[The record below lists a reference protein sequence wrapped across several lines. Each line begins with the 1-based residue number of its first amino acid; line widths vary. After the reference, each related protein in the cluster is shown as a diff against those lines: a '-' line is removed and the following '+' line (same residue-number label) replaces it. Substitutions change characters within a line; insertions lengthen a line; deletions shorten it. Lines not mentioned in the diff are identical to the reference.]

1 MQVRAIEGHYL
12 DDDRTPPV
20 LPFADARLNAPLPGG
35 GLSLGALH
43 EFTANA
49 LEAELAPSVTGFA
62 ATVLAAHLR
71 ARGGVAL
78 WAASQTDFYAPGLR
92 RFGLDPARVVFV
104 DCRKDA
110 EVLAVMEEALHSRA
124 VAAVLGEAG
133 ALTLKT
139 GRRLDAAA
147 RASNAL
153 ALLIRRHVVKP
164 GGVTGEP
171 SGAASPAGASPP
183 SLRPMSSAVS
193 ARRAGASTSTIAAM
207 EEPHPLSWR
216 HSMAQTGTALTR
228 ATGKRAMYVW
238 LPNFAMTLA
247 RLKRPR
253 LAKRREPLALLE
265 KHGTV
270 RRIAALDGPA
280 IEAGLYLHQP
290 LADALAVCPK
300 LVTADADPAAEA
312 DARAALALWAQR
324 YTPATA
330 PAPSG
335 LWLDIT
341 GCAHL
346 VGDED
351 ELADDLLGRLE
362 ARGIPARAAIAPTFG
377 AAFALAHHAERYVI
391 AGDFAAAG
399 GAPSPLSQQATLF
412 ESEED
417 RRVEAGL
424 AALLAPLPV
433 ERLRIVPETA
443 SVLRKLGL
451 YTIGDVLPLPRASL
465 ARRFPDLLPQL
476 DKALGRADEA
486 IDFLREPT
494 PWLERLRFAE
504 PLAAPEDIERVTRA
518 LLDMLCR
525 RLERER
531 HGGLTFEVSFFRADG
546 GVEGQTV
553 TTALPC
559 RDPARVMRLFREKLP
574 LIDPG
579 FGIDSAMIFASRV
592 EPLEARQSN
601 ILRKVQG
608 EASLE
613 DLAALID
620 GIENRF
626 GEGRVYR
633 FAPRES
639 HMPERAVAR
648 IPALADAAAAF
659 AVAETPRLAAQEKE
673 AAPFAL
679 CEAPRGAMPE
689 LRSSNAGS
697 QDYSGASLSAQ
708 TGEAIAATRALACA
722 GKKPSAHA
730 ARGGETPSHQTGE
743 ISPSGGKVGP
753 KSRRAPKQPAAEPS
767 PWELLPERP
776 VRLFTRPHPIDV
788 TAALP
793 DAPPMLFR
801 WRKVVHRIV
810 RADGPERIA
819 SEWWRALHDEDR
831 EVRDYYRVESAHGM
845 RFWVYREGEYGG
857 ERPPRWY
864 LHGVFA

>member
-1 MQVRAIEGHYL
+1 
-12 DDDRTPPV
+12 
-20 LPFADARLNAPLPGG
+20 
-35 GLSLGALH
+35 
-43 EFTANA
+43 
-49 LEAELAPSVTGFA
+49 
-62 ATVLAAHLR
+62 
-71 ARGGVAL
+71 
-78 WAASQTDFYAPGLR
+78 
-92 RFGLDPARVVFV
+92 
-104 DCRKDA
+104 
-110 EVLAVMEEALHSRA
+110 
-124 VAAVLGEAG
+124 
-133 ALTLKT
+133 
-139 GRRLDAAA
+139 
-147 RASNAL
+147 
-153 ALLIRRHVVKP
+153 
-164 GGVTGEP
+164 
-171 SGAASPAGASPP
+171 
-183 SLRPMSSAVS
+183 
-193 ARRAGASTSTIAAM
+193 
-207 EEPHPLSWR
+207 
-216 HSMAQTGTALTR
+216 
-228 ATGKRAMYVW
+228 
-238 LPNFAMTLA
+238 MTLA

-265 KHGTV
+265 KHGPV

-300 LVTADADPAAEA
+300 LITADADPAAEA

-330 PAPSG
+330 TAPSG

-377 AAFALAHHAERYVI
+377 AAFALAHHAERSMI
-391 AGDFAAAG
+391 AGGFAASTG
-399 GAPSPLSQQATLF
+399 DAPSPPAGQSTLF
-412 ESEED
+412 ESDEG

-424 AALLAPLPV
+424 SALLAPLPV
-433 ERLRIVPETA
+433 ERLRIREQTA

-451 YTIGDVLPLPRASL
+451 YTIGDVIRLPRAGL

-504 PLAAPEDIERVTRA
+504 PLSAPEDIERITRA
-518 LLDMLCR
+518 LLDMLCQ

-531 HGGLTFEVSFFRADG
+531 QGGLTFEVSFFRADG
-546 GVEGQTV
+546 GIESQAVS
-553 TTALPC
+553 TALPC
-559 RDPARVMRLFREKLP
+559 RDPTRVFRLFREKLP
-574 LIDPG
+574 LVDPG
-579 FGIDSAMIFASRV
+579 FGIDSAMIFASKV
-592 EPLEARQSN
+592 EPLQARQSN

-620 GIENRF
+620 GLENRF
-626 GEGRVYR
+626 GEGHVYR
-633 FAPRES
+633 LAARES
-639 HMPERAVAR
+639 YIPERAVAR
-648 IPALADAAAAF
+648 QPALPDAAAF
-659 AVAETPRLAAQEKE
+659 IIPETPRRALQERE
-673 AAPFAL
+673 ATPFVV
-679 CEAPRGAMPE
+679 CEAPPAPGAV
-689 LRSSNAGS
+689 AGGTEATALS
-697 QDYSGASLSAQ
+697 VAAITRNGLAVHSGSL
-708 TGEAIAATRALACA
+708 ATRE
-722 GKKPSAHA
+722 KI
-730 ARGGETPSHQTGE
+730 E
-743 ISPSGGKVGP
+743 
-753 KSRRAPKQPAAEPS
+753 AEPLRRRRPKNES
-767 PWELLPERP
+767 DGSAAKQAAASASAWETLPERP
-776 VRLFTRPHPIDV
+776 VRLFARPQLIEV

-793 DAPPMLFR
+793 DAPPLLFR

-819 SEWWRALHDEDR
+819 SEWWRALRDEDG

-845 RFWVYREGEYGG
+845 RFWVYREGHYGG

>member
-1 MQVRAIEGHYL
+1 
-12 DDDRTPPV
+12 
-20 LPFADARLNAPLPGG
+20 
-35 GLSLGALH
+35 
-43 EFTANA
+43 
-49 LEAELAPSVTGFA
+49 
-62 ATVLAAHLR
+62 
-71 ARGGVAL
+71 
-78 WAASQTDFYAPGLR
+78 
-92 RFGLDPARVVFV
+92 
-104 DCRKDA
+104 
-110 EVLAVMEEALHSRA
+110 
-124 VAAVLGEAG
+124 
-133 ALTLKT
+133 
-139 GRRLDAAA
+139 
-147 RASNAL
+147 
-153 ALLIRRHVVKP
+153 
-164 GGVTGEP
+164 
-171 SGAASPAGASPP
+171 
-183 SLRPMSSAVS
+183 
-193 ARRAGASTSTIAAM
+193 
-207 EEPHPLSWR
+207 
-216 HSMAQTGTALTR
+216 MAQTGTLSKR

-280 IEAGLYLHQP
+280 IEAGLSLHQP

-346 VGDED
+346 FAQPAFGAGRLNEKSDRHCGVATDED
-351 ELADDLLGRLE
+351 KLADDLLGRLE

-391 AGDFAAAG
+391 ADDFAAAG
-399 GAPSPLSQQATLF
+399 DAPSLLSGPSTLF

-433 ERLRIVPETA
+433 ERLRIAAETA

-451 YTIGDVLPLPRASL
+451 YTVGDVLPMPRAGL

-476 DKALGRADEA
+476 DKALGRAEEA
-486 IDFLREPT
+486 IDFLREPS

-531 HGGLTFEVSFFRADG
+531 HGGLTFEISFFRADG
-546 GVEGQTV
+546 GVEGQAV

-579 FGIDSAMIFASRV
+579 FGIDSAMIFASKV

-601 ILRKVQG
+601 ILRKVRG

-633 FAPRES
+633 FALRES
-639 HMPERAVAR
+639 HIPERAVAR
-648 IPALADAAAAF
+648 QPALADAGTAF
-659 AVAETPRLAAQEKE
+659 AVAETPRLAAEEKE

-679 CEAPRGAMPE
+679 GDARGATPE
-689 LRSSNAGS
+689 LRMPEPHSRDAGS
-697 QDYSGASLSAQ
+697 PGCPRASSRQ
-708 TGEAIAATRALACA
+708 TGEATAAPRLLASA
-722 GKKPSAHA
+722 GFKPSSHA
-730 ARGGETPSHQTGE
+730 ALKGETPSRQPDET
-743 ISPSGGKVGP
+743 SLPRGKAERGRGS
-753 KSRRAPKQPAAEPS
+753 KGRRSPKQPATEPS
-767 PWELLPERP
+767 PWDLLPERP

-788 TAALP
+788 TAVLP

-819 SEWWRALHDEDR
+819 SEWWRALRDEDR

>member
-1 MQVRAIEGHYL
+1 
-12 DDDRTPPV
+12 
-20 LPFADARLNAPLPGG
+20 
-35 GLSLGALH
+35 
-43 EFTANA
+43 
-49 LEAELAPSVTGFA
+49 
-62 ATVLAAHLR
+62 
-71 ARGGVAL
+71 
-78 WAASQTDFYAPGLR
+78 
-92 RFGLDPARVVFV
+92 
-104 DCRKDA
+104 
-110 EVLAVMEEALHSRA
+110 
-124 VAAVLGEAG
+124 
-133 ALTLKT
+133 
-139 GRRLDAAA
+139 
-147 RASNAL
+147 
-153 ALLIRRHVVKP
+153 
-164 GGVTGEP
+164 
-171 SGAASPAGASPP
+171 
-183 SLRPMSSAVS
+183 
-193 ARRAGASTSTIAAM
+193 
-207 EEPHPLSWR
+207 
-216 HSMAQTGTALTR
+216 
-228 ATGKRAMYVW
+228 MYVW

-265 KHGTV
+265 KQGAI

-312 DARAALALWAQR
+312 DARTALALWAQR

-346 VGDED
+346 FGDEN
-351 ELADDLLGRLE
+351 ELADDLLDRLE
-362 ARGIPARAAIAPTFG
+362 TRGIPARAAIAPTFG
-377 AAFALAHHAERYVI
+377 AAFALAHHAERSVI
-391 AGDFAAAG
+391 AGDFAATAG
-399 GAPSPLSQQATLF
+399 DEPSLLPGQATLF
-412 ESEED
+412 GSED
-417 RRVEAGL
+417 GRRVETGL
-424 AALLAPLPV
+424 ATLLAPLPV
-433 ERLRIVPETA
+433 ERLRIATKTA

-451 YTIGDVLPLPRASL
+451 YTVGDVLPLPRAGL
-465 ARRFPDLLPQL
+465 ARRFPGLLPQL
-476 DKALGRADEA
+476 DKALGRADES
-486 IDFLREPT
+486 IDFLRAPT

-531 HGGLTFEVSFFRADG
+531 QGGLTFEVSFFRVDG
-546 GVEGQTV
+546 GVEGQAV

-559 RDPARVMRLFREKLP
+559 RDPVRVMRLFREKLP

-579 FGIDSAMIFASRV
+579 FGIDSAMIFASKV
-592 EPLEARQSN
+592 EPLEARQSS
-601 ILRKVQG
+601 ILRGGQG
-608 EASLE
+608 EAGLE

-620 GIENRF
+620 GLENRF

-639 HMPERAVAR
+639 HIPERGVSR
-648 IPALADAAAAF
+648 QPALADAAAVF
-659 AVAETPRLAAQEKE
+659 AVAATPRLAAEEKE
-673 AAPFAL
+673 AFPFAL
-679 CEAPRGAMPE
+679 CEASGASAE
-689 LRSSNAGS
+689 LRSRDARLP
-697 QDYSGASLSAQ
+697 DYPGVSLKPQ
-708 TGEAIAATRALACA
+708 TSEAIAANVPA
-722 GKKPSAHA
+722 SSV
-730 ARGGETPSHQTGE
+730 ARPAPPSHTNAV
-743 ISPSGGKVGP
+743 SLPPGKARAAGRK
-753 KSRRAPKQPAAEPS
+753 KSARKQPAAGPS
-767 PWELLPERP
+767 PWEMLPERP
-776 VRLFTRPHPIDV
+776 VRLFSRPHPIDV

-819 SEWWRALHDEDR
+819 SEWWRGLRDEER

>member
-1 MQVRAIEGHYL
+1 
-12 DDDRTPPV
+12 
-20 LPFADARLNAPLPGG
+20 
-35 GLSLGALH
+35 
-43 EFTANA
+43 
-49 LEAELAPSVTGFA
+49 
-62 ATVLAAHLR
+62 
-71 ARGGVAL
+71 
-78 WAASQTDFYAPGLR
+78 
-92 RFGLDPARVVFV
+92 
-104 DCRKDA
+104 
-110 EVLAVMEEALHSRA
+110 
-124 VAAVLGEAG
+124 
-133 ALTLKT
+133 
-139 GRRLDAAA
+139 
-147 RASNAL
+147 
-153 ALLIRRHVVKP
+153 
-164 GGVTGEP
+164 
-171 SGAASPAGASPP
+171 
-183 SLRPMSSAVS
+183 
-193 ARRAGASTSTIAAM
+193 
-207 EEPHPLSWR
+207 
-216 HSMAQTGTALTR
+216 MAQTGTALTR

-391 AGDFAAAG
+391 AGDFAAARD
-399 GAPSPLSQQATLF
+399 APPPLSRQATLF
-412 ESEED
+412 ESDED

-433 ERLRIVPETA
+433 ERLRIAPETA

-451 YTIGDVLPLPRASL
+451 YTIGDVMPLPRASL

-559 RDPARVMRLFREKLP
+559 RDQARVMRLFREKLP

-620 GIENRF
+620 GIESRF

-648 IPALADAAAAF
+648 LPALGEAAAAF
-659 AVAETPRLAAQEKE
+659 AVAETPRLAAEEKD
-673 AAPFAL
+673 AVPFAL
-679 CEAPRGAMPE
+679 CEARGAIPE
-689 LRSSNAGS
+689 LRSWDAGS
-697 QDYSGASLSAQ
+697 QDYSGASLSPQ
-708 TGEAIAATRALACA
+708 KGEAIAATRA
-722 GKKPSAHA
+722 PSQPVLPSHA
-730 ARGGETPSHQTGE
+730 AHKSETPSRQPE
-743 ISPSGGKVGP
+743 IALSRGKAGP
-753 KSRRAPKQPAAEPS
+753 KSRRGPKQPAAEPS
-767 PWELLPERP
+767 PWALLPERP

-819 SEWWRALHDEDR
+819 SEWWRALRDEDR